1 MTSEYK
7 VREFMRRRRASG
19 RFFAIRAAHPN
30 DLAGSARKELLDE
43 LNNASSTGAAVR
55 YLIVAVPEDL
65 VDDARRRILSAL
77 HGR

>member
-7 VREFMRRRRASG
+7 VREFMRRRRSSG

-30 DLAGSARKELLDE
+30 DLAGGARKELLDE
-43 LNNASSTGAAVR
+43 LNNASSAGAAVR